1 MDQQQLCINAATGEV
16 SATNVTQGVPALSA
30 ILGTLFQLRVT
41 FEANNVP
48 VALAGGSTGKLVA
61 KVPGQE
67 AGVPVL
73 LDSAW
78 TSAGSGAQTSYSFS
92 VLADSV
98 QLREALGTNGALA
111 LNAQVEWHISGE
123 DYPRRSVPFPL
134 VISNSPS
141 RAEDGAPDPA
151 SDAAWA
157 WFKARHVAGTNVTL
171 TFNDT
176 TKQMTVSAA
185 GAEAVTSLAWSA
197 VTGKPSTFPAAWSDI
212 SGKPSTF
219 TPSAHTHSWAQISS
233 GSPSDNAALVTFVQ
247 ANAGTG
253 QVFDFM
259 IPLVGGDTDSFD
271 SFDEELKPVLVF
283 PRDAVIT
290 HISMSASGAHPR
302 LSDFLWQLYIS
313 AWLTQPNAN
322 LGHNWTQS
330 YWHHETFIDESLR
343 GVGIPM
349 LANASITIP
358 AGTALDI
365 ECSTGA
371 PDSYSTIPTF
381 AELFI
386 RVRGRYTN

>member
-1 MDQQQLCINAATGEV
+1 MDQQKLCINAATGEV
-16 SATNVTQGVPALSA
+16 SATNVSAGVPALSA

-41 FEANNVP
+41 FEAANVP

-61 KVPGQE
+61 KVPGKE
-67 AGVPVL
+67 DGPAVL
-73 LDSAW
+73 LDTAW
-78 TSAGSGAQTSYSFS
+78 TASGAGAQTAYTFA

-98 QLREALGTNGALA
+98 QLREALGENAAVA
-111 LNAQVEWHISGE
+111 LNAQIEWHISGE
-123 DYPRRSVPFPL
+123 EYPRRSVLFPL
-134 VISNSPS
+134 VVSNSAS

-185 GAEAVTSLAWSA
+185 GAEAVTSVAWSA
-197 VTGKPSTFPAAWSDI
+197 VTGKPTTFPAAWADI
-212 SGKPSTF
+212 TGKPSTF
-219 TPSAHTHSWAQISS
+219 APSAHTHSWAQISG

-247 ANAGTG
+247 ANAGAG
-253 QVFDFM
+253 QLFDFM
-259 IPLVGGDTDSFD
+259 IPLIGGDTDSFD
-271 SFDEELKPVLVF
+271 SIDVELKPVLVF

-290 HISMSASGAHPR
+290 HISMAASGAHPR
-302 LSDFLWQLYIS
+302 LSDFLWQLYIT
-313 AWLTQPNAN
+313 AWLTQPNTSY
-322 LGHNWTQS
+322 GYNWSVS

-343 GVGIPM
+343 GVGIPI

-365 ECSTGA
+365 DCSTGA

-381 AELFI
+381 AQLFV